1 MSNIRRFEATFPEIA
16 PDAWA
21 DESAVVIG
29 DVSIASQSSVWP
41 MCVIRGDVQCIR
53 IGQRSNIQDGSV
65 LHVSHDS
72 HYLPGGRPLI
82 VGDGVTVGHRVMLHG
97 CEIADGCFI
106 GMGSTILDGAVLE
119 PAVMVGAGSLVPQGK
134 RLQGG
139 YLWLG
144 QPVRRV
150 RILSDKELEIID
162 YTAGHYVQLMRRHQA
177 GYDGGGEE

>member
-1 MSNIRRFEATFPEIA
+1 
-16 PDAWA
+16 
-21 DESAVVIG
+21 
-29 DVSIASQSSVWP
+29 
-41 MCVIRGDVQCIR
+41 MCVVRGDVRHIR

-82 VGDGVTVGHRVMLHG
+82 IGDGVTVGHQVLLHG
-97 CEIADGCFI
+97 CQIADGCLI

-119 PAVMVGAGSLVPQGK
+119 PAVMLGAGSLVPQGK

-144 QPVRRV
+144 RPVRRV
-150 RILSDKELEIID
+150 RALSDEELEIID
-162 YTAGHYVQLMRRHQA
+162 YTATHYTQLIKRYRA
-177 GYDGGGEE
+177 GDAGESE